1 MRATMAALAG
11 RAGRTSPHTVDAVL
25 AVALTAFTLIW
36 EANDRSGGWRGPD
49 AVSAALTC
57 AANLPVA
64 VRRRAPL
71 TVLLGCV
78 AAAAVHHALGY
89 RPSADNFSCL
99 FALYTVVVQRPLP
112 AVLAG
117 AGLAT
122 ALWWW
127 AGVMAADGAV
137 LLNAAQGLAFSVAT
151 CTFGLG
157 NRRLADRNRRL
168 AELTEQ
174 LRQEQEDRERRA
186 VTRERVRIARELH
199 DIVAHHISVM
209 SVQAGLGSYVVDS
222 DPRTAREALTTIAD
236 TGREAMEELRRLLSL
251 LRVDGGGS
259 GDNDGGSGSSSSGD
273 NSGDGEKY
281 ASAPGVGR
289 LGPLAERLRAA
300 GVPVDMR
307 ITGEP
312 RPLPPGLDLCAYR
325 IVQECL
331 TNVLKHAGPARAEVT
346 LAYGADELTVRVA
359 DDGRP
364 PARPGASRGHGLV
377 GMAERVK
384 LYRGTIGHGPRPD
397 GGFEVVAAFPLAP
410 ASGGSRS
417 ATP

>member
-25 AVALTAFTLIW
+25 AVALTAFTLLW
-36 EANDRSGGWRGPD
+36 EANDRSGGWREPD

-71 TVLLGCV
+71 TVLLACA

-99 FALYTVVVQRPLP
+99 FALYAVVVQRPLP

-151 CTFGLG
+151 CAFGLG

-251 LRVDGGGS
+251 LRVDGGSGDSGS
-259 GDNDGGSGSSSSGD
+259 GDGGD
-273 NSGDGEKY
+273 RDEEKY

-289 LGPLAERLRAA
+289 LGPLAERLRTA
-300 GVPVDMR
+300 GVPVDVR
-307 ITGEP
+307 ITGTA
-312 RPLPPGLDLCAYR
+312 RPLPPGLDLCVYR

-346 LAYGADELTVRVA
+346 LAYGADELTVRVT

-364 PARPGASRGHGLV
+364 PARPGAPRGHGLV

-397 GGFEVVAAFPLAP
+397 GGFEVVAVFPLSSAL
-410 ASGGSRS
+410 GGSRS
-417 ATP
+417 AAP

>member
-11 RAGRTSPHTVDAVL
+11 RTNPHAVDAVL
-25 AVALTAFTLIW
+25 AVALTAFTLVW
-36 EANDRSGGWRGPD
+36 QANDRSGGWREPD

-64 VRRRAPL
+64 VRRRTPL
-71 TVLLGCV
+71 LVVLVC
-78 AAAAVHHALGY
+78 AAASAVHHALGY
-89 RPSADNFSCL
+89 QPSANNFSCL
-99 FALYTVVVQRPLP
+99 FALYTVAVQRPLP
-112 AVLAG
+112 AILAG

-127 AGVMAADGAV
+127 AAVMASGGAV
-137 LLNAAQGLAFSVAT
+137 LLNTAQGLAFTVAT
-151 CTFGLG
+151 CAFGLG

-209 SVQAGLGSYVVDS
+209 SVQAGLGAYVVDS
-222 DPRTAREALTTIAD
+222 DPRTARETLTTIAD
-236 TGREAMEELRRLLSL
+236 TGREAMAELRRLLSL
-251 LRVDGGGS
+251 LRLD
-259 GDNDGGSGSSSSGD
+259 
-273 NSGDGEKY
+273 GDGDGAEETY
-281 ASAPGVGR
+281 AFTPGVER
-289 LGPLAERLRAA
+289 LGPLVERLGTA
-300 GVPVDMR
+300 GVPVEMR
-307 ITGEP
+307 ITGTP
-312 RPLPPGLDLCAYR
+312 QPLPPGLDLCVYR

-346 LAYGADELTVRVA
+346 LAYRADELTVRVA

-364 PARPGASRGHGLV
+364 AARPGAPRGHGLI
-377 GMAERVK
+377 GMAERVR
-384 LYRGTIGHGPRPD
+384 LYRGTIGHGPRPG
-397 GGFEVVAAFPLAP
+397 GGFEVVAAFPLTP
-410 ASGGSRS
+410 LPEEERS
-417 ATP
+417 AAP

>member
-11 RAGRTSPHTVDAVL
+11 RAGRTSPHAVDAVL
-25 AVALTAFTLIW
+25 AVALTAFTLVW
-36 EANDRSGGWRGPD
+36 EANDRSGAWREPD
-49 AVSAALTC
+49 AVSVALTC

-71 TVLLGCV
+71 AVLVVC
-78 AAAAVHHALGY
+78 AAASACHHALGY
-89 RPSADNFSCL
+89 QPSADNFSCL
-99 FALYTVVVQRPLP
+99 FALYAVVIQRALP
-112 AVLAG
+112 AVLVG

-127 AGVMAADGAV
+127 AAVMAADGTA
-137 LLNAAQGLAFSVAT
+137 LLNAAQGLAFAMAT
-151 CTFGLG
+151 CAFGLG

-199 DIVAHHISVM
+199 DIVAHHISVI
-209 SVQAGLGSYVVDS
+209 SVQAGLGAYVVDS

-236 TGREAMEELRRLLSL
+236 TGREAMGELRRLLSL
-251 LRVDGGGS
+251 LRVDED
-259 GDNDGGSGSSSSGD
+259 GDDDGA
-273 NSGDGEKY
+273 EEEY

-289 LGPLAERLRAA
+289 LGPLVERLRAA

-307 ITGEP
+307 ITGAP
-312 RPLPPGLDLCAYR
+312 QPLPPGLDLCVYR

-331 TNVLKHAGPARAEVT
+331 TNVLKHAGPARAEVA

-364 PARPGASRGHGLV
+364 PARSGAPRGHGLL

-384 LYRGTIGHGPRPD
+384 LYRGTISHGPRPA
-397 GGFEVVAAFPLAP
+397 GGFEVVAAFPLSFVP
-410 ASGGSRS
+410 EEDRS
-417 ATP
+417 AAP